1 MVQIAVM
8 KNFIIYI
15 FALSFIF
22 FSCSNDEAP
31 ELNEIPEAQECE
43 ATHSLVGESRA
54 LVVSEAYGISGT
66 VTIVSDCEVQFSNF
80 FYNGLGPA
88 VSIYAGLDGDFVS
101 GISLSEPIDGRQF
114 SGETFSV
121 FLPEGSS
128 FDEFNSFS
136 VWCFQFDIDFS
147 SVSF

>member
-1 MVQIAVM
+1 M
-8 KNFIIYI
+8 KNFIVYV
-15 FALSFIF
+15 FALSFVLV
-22 FSCSNDEAP
+22 SCSNDEVP
-31 ELNEIPEAQECE
+31 ELNEIPEEQVCD
-43 ATHSLVGESRA
+43 ATHTLVGESRA
-54 LVVSEAYGISGT
+54 LAVSDLYGISGT

-80 FYNGLGPA
+80 FYNGSGPA
-88 VSIYAGLDGDFVS
+88 VSIYAGLDGNFVS
-101 GISLSEPIDGRQF
+101 GISLSAPINGRQF

-147 SVSF
+147 SVRF